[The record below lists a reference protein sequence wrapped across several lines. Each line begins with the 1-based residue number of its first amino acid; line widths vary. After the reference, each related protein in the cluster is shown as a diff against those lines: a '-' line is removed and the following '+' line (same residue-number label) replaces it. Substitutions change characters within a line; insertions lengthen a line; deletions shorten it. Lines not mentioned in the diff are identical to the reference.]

1 MRNKIMKILNFCLL
15 ITISSGCIQK
25 EKNDQRRT
33 ATDENSISYAGS
45 ISPFRLNHVGFLPD
59 AKKFFV
65 VDDPPGKTFQLLEI
79 ENDVKWNKVYE
90 GQIERKESEMPG
102 EWTGEFSLINK
113 PGMYKIKCGKK
124 YSRPFQIHEKVYD
137 VPQRMLLT
145 CFTWQRCGS
154 KKGWA
159 GECHMD
165 DGIIK
170 ETGEHKDFSG
180 GYHQSCDLRKSLDGV
195 AIGVIGMIKYAL
207 SEKPHWDDGIIA
219 EEIKWA
225 CDYYM
230 KVIHPDGYMHDGLF
244 VPFGWDAR
252 YYYNTPA
259 APSEQWNSIR
269 LLALGAQY
277 FNKHGDKEYADKCL
291 ASALRVWNFMISD
304 ARPKNSYKP
313 PVPIPRGMENALNN
327 YFQVYKGSADDIDFQ
342 LSAAAEL
349 YRASKN
355 LDFLEILADC
365 ANRYCKL
372 QIGSKETLKENPV
385 GAYFWEH
392 PDSARIASMGGSYTT
407 LMGIGLCQAIELLPD
422 RESSPKTWKEAL
434 EKIVIHHQSMARR
447 NIWGQI
453 PYKWVINN
461 KQSGYLPG
469 GSVVVKGKKLPCFY
483 TYGTRR
489 SNSRMSYQGILL
501 VKAARILNQPGLKG
515 LAQRQADWILG
526 ANPYDGSSVTG
537 VGFNQPYLPM
547 FGQFFPHTPQ
557 IPGAVIVGIP
567 DGVEYDMP
575 CTGNLM
581 WLLSELSHSGN
592 AL

>member
-1 MRNKIMKILNFCLL
+1 MRNKIIKVLNFLLL
-15 ITISSGCIQK
+15 ITISQGCIQQ

-33 ATDENSISYAGS
+33 AIDERSISYEGS
-45 ISPFRLNHVGFLPD
+45 ISPFRLNHIGFLPD

-65 VDDPPGKTFQLLEI
+65 IDDPAEKIFEVLEI
-79 ENDVKWNKVYE
+79 REDVIWHKVYE
-90 GQIERKESEMPG
+90 GQMEKKESELPG
-102 EWTGEFSLINK
+102 EWIGEFSQINK
-113 PGMYKIKCGKK
+113 PGMYKLKCGNK
-124 YSRPFQIHEKVYD
+124 YSRPFQIHDKVYD
-137 VPQRMLLT
+137 APQRVLLT

-159 GECHMD
+159 GECHMN

-170 ETGEHKDFSG
+170 ETGDHKDFSG

-207 SEKPHWDDGIIA
+207 TEKPHWDEGIIA

-244 VPFGWDAR
+244 IPFGWDAR
-252 YYYNTPA
+252 YYHNTPA

-277 FNKHGDKEYADKCL
+277 FNKHGDKTYANKCL
-291 ASALRVWNFMISD
+291 ASALRVWNYMISD

-313 PVPIPRGMENALNN
+313 PDIIPRGMENALTK
-327 YFQVYKGSADDIDFQ
+327 YYQTYKGSADDIDFQ

-355 LDFLEILADC
+355 LNFLDILADC
-365 ANRYCKL
+365 ADRYCQL
-372 QIGSKETLKENPV
+372 QVGIEGTINENPA

-392 PDSARIASMGGSYTT
+392 PDTLRIAGMSASYTT
-407 LMGIGLCQAIELLPD
+407 LMGLGLCEAIELLPD
-422 RESSPKTWKEAL
+422 RESSKIWKEIL
-434 EKIVIHHQSMARR
+434 GKRVIQHQSMATR

-453 PYKWVINN
+453 PYNWILNN
-461 KQSGYLPG
+461 KRNGYLPG
-469 GSVVVKGKKLPCFY
+469 GFVLVKDKQVPCFY

-489 SNSRMSYQGILL
+489 SNSRISYQGILL
-501 VKAARILNQPGLKG
+501 TKAARVLNKPELKG

-526 ANPYDGSSVTG
+526 GNPYDGSSVTG
-537 VGFNQPYLPM
+537 VGFNQPYVPL
-547 FGQFFPHTPQ
+547 FGQYFPHTPQ

-567 DGVEYDMP
+567 DGTEYDMP

-581 WLLSELSHSGN
+581 WLLSELTTSGD
-592 AL
+592 AY

>member
-1 MRNKIMKILNFCLL
+1 MKNKIIQVFNFFSIIILL
-15 ITISSGCIQK
+15 GCTQQ
-25 EKNDQRRT
+25 EKSARST
-33 ATDENSISYAGS
+33 AADEKSLTYTELV
-45 ISPFRLNHVGFLPD
+45 SPFRLNHVGFLPD

-65 VDDPPGKTFQLLEI
+65 VDDPPEKTFHLLEI
-79 ENDVKWNKVYE
+79 REDVKWHQVYE
-90 GQIERKESEMPG
+90 GQIEKKESEMPG
-102 EWTGEFSLINK
+102 EWIGEFTLVNK
-113 PGMYKIKCGKK
+113 PGMYKIQCGNK
-124 YSRPFQIHEKVYD
+124 YSRPFQIHAKVYD
-137 VPQRMLLT
+137 IPQRMLFT

-159 GECHMD
+159 GECHMN

-195 AIGVIGMIKYAL
+195 AIGIIGMIKYAL
-207 SEKPHWDDGIIA
+207 SEKPNWDDGIIA

-277 FNKHGDKEYADKCL
+277 FNKYGDLAYADKCM

-304 ARPKNSYKP
+304 ARPENSYKP
-313 PVPIPRGMENALNN
+313 PDLIPRGLENALNN
-327 YFQVYKGSADDIDFQ
+327 YFQTYKGSADDIDLQ

-349 YRASKN
+349 YRASKK
-355 LDFLEILADC
+355 LDFLDILADC
-365 ANRYCKL
+365 ADRYCQL
-372 QIGSKETLKENPV
+372 QVGIKGTLNENPV

-392 PDSARIASMGGSYTT
+392 PDTLRFAGMSTSYTT
-407 LMGIGLCQAIELLPD
+407 LMGLGLCEAIELLPG
-422 RESSPKTWKEAL
+422 RKSSHEIWKEAL
-434 EKIVIHHQSMARR
+434 EKIITQQQSMAGR

-469 GSVVVKGKKLPCFY
+469 GLVLFKSQELPCYY

-501 VKAARILNQPGLKG
+501 IKAARILNQPGLKG
-515 LAQRQADWILG
+515 FAQRQADWILG

-537 VGFNQPYLPM
+537 VGYNQPYLPM
-547 FGQFFPHTPQ
+547 YGQFFPHTPQ

-581 WLLSELSHSGN
+581 WLLSEITTPG